1 MILKKINEYRVEVKN
16 KAYIAIPIPE
26 ITCEG
31 CAFFVDNM
39 TDYCDDVE
47 CNDKIWVEEE
57 VYIEE
62 LIKELNKMQEY
73 FKNLP

>member
-31 CAFFVDNM
+31 CAFFVGNIA
-39 TDYCDDVE
+39 DYCDDVR
-47 CNDKIWVEEE
+47 CNYAIWVEEE
-57 VYIEE
+57 IYIEE
-62 LIKELNKMQEY
+62 LTEKLTKMQEY